1 MNSVNLTGRITKDPE
16 LKYSPN
22 NNAYVMFTLAVDRG
36 YKDKDGN
43 KQSDFISCVA
53 WYNQADFISKY
64 VKKGNMLEVSGSI
77 QVRNYKLD
85 NGENRTMVEI
95 VVDSVSNLTPRPKE
109 EKPAP
114 QEPNTFNPQYQT
126 PQNQNQEISMVD
138 DEDLPF

>member
-16 LKYSPN
+16 LKQSPN
-22 NNAYVMFTLAVDRG
+22 GNPYVLFTLAVDRG
-36 YKDKDGN
+36 YKDKDGSRL
-43 KQSDFISCVA
+43 SDFISCVA

-64 VKKGNMLEVSGSI
+64 VKKGNMLEISGSI
-77 QVRNYKLD
+77 QVRNYQSN
-85 NGENRTMVEI
+85 NGENRTMYEI

-114 QEPNTFNPQYQT
+114 QEPTQFNPQYQT
-126 PQNQNQEISMVD
+126 PQNQDISIVD